1 MKIFLLI
8 IGMLCPFQAG
18 AESLYLASNVDADV
32 YVNGE
37 KTGKT
42 PMRLEYNDEEIALKK
57 DGYNT
62 AVLTKPYLAKG
73 RNGGGSSIDTGIT
86 DETAGLVSCGVVA
99 VEATAGAIG
108 YAVGG
113 VVGLTVGL
121 AVPFTI
127 PPVLDKVYADNHH
140 FITLFPENATKQ
152 ETMYALKQTEVRH
165 LVLAGFNQ
173 QFQPE
178 YITALSIQARLPEN
192 TVKRLLREN
201 PTPDAAAN
209 AVAAAMKE

>member
-8 IGMLCPFQAG
+8 IGMLTPFQAA

-42 PMRLEYNDEEIALKK
+42 PMQVEYNGEEITLKK

-62 AVLTKPYLAKG
+62 AVLTKPLLKG
-73 RNGGGSSIDTGIT
+73 RNGGCCYDGVANSSSAASAYTIIVAATVETVAGI
-86 DETAGLVSCGVVA
+86 V
-99 VEATAGAIG
+99 G
-108 YAVGG
+108 YVIGG
-113 VVGLTVGL
+113 VAGMVVGL
-121 AVPFTI
+121 AVPT
-127 PPVLDKVYADNHH
+127 VYAEYFADNHS
-140 FITLFPENATKQ
+140 FITLFPENATRQ
-152 ETMYALKQTEVRH
+152 ETLDALKQMEVRH
-165 LVLAGFNQ
+165 FVLTGFNQ

-178 YITALSIQARLPEN
+178 FINALSIQARLPEN

-209 AVAAAMKE
+209 AVAAAMK